1 VPDDSIP
8 RHAQWDRFIDALDL
22 AGQAGRIADVELP
35 PLSADVPA
43 GKRFGELTRADIDS
57 LSKLASKLGRRT
69 DVIMVLWQDM
79 LRKKKPPR
87 KKGLQ
92 SPRVG

>member
-1 VPDDSIP
+1 MPDNSTP

-35 PLSADVPA
+35 ELSMDLPA
-43 GKRFGELTRADIDS
+43 GKRFGELTRGDIDT
-57 LSKLASKLGRRT
+57 LSRLASKLGRRS

-79 LRKKKPPR
+79 QRKKKPPK
-87 KKGLQ
+87 KKGVQ
-92 SPRVG
+92 PPRAG

>member
-1 VPDDSIP
+1 MPDNSTP

-22 AGQAGRIADVELP
+22 AGQAGQIAAVELP
-35 PLSADVPA
+35 ELTTDVPA
-43 GKRFGELTRADIDS
+43 GKRFGDLTRADIDT
-57 LSKLASKLGRRT
+57 LSRLASKLGRRT

-79 LRKKKPPR
+79 LRKKKPPK

-92 SPRVG
+92 PPRTS